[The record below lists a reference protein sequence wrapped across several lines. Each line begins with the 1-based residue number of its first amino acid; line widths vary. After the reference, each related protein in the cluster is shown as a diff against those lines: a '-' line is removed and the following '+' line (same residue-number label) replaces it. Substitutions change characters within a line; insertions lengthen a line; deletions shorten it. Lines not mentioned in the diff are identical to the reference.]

1 MNNKLKIKIKVDIIG
16 PLNWTKDI
24 NIDYNTEIDRNQ
36 YSYLNQNLYPLKFN
50 LQQIEAAVDNIEWM
64 LGQLS
69 TYGFKIKE

>member
-16 PLNWTKDI
+16 PINWTKDI
-24 NIDYNTEIDRNQ
+24 NIDYNTKTDRSQ

-50 LQQIEAAVDNIEWM
+50 LQQIENAIDDIESM
-64 LGQLS
+64 LNQLS